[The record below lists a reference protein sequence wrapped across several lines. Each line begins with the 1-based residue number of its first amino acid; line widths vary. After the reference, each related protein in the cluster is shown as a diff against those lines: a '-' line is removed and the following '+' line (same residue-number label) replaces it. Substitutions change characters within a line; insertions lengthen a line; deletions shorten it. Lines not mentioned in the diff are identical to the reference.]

1 MHTRYIY
8 NLLSRIA
15 IVLLPVLPV
24 VAFSQTPNP
33 IPSAYPGSTTV
44 NYIRTWDARAPEQ
57 NATTLTTR
65 PLRDVQQ
72 TTQYFDGLGRPLQT
86 VIKQGSYP
94 TGGTAV
100 DMVSPVVYD
109 EFGREQYKYLPFA
122 STATDATKNDGKF
135 KLNPFQQ
142 QVAFYNAQ
150 LSGQTGETSVG
161 ANSLNWAYSKTSYE
175 PSPLNRVD
183 NTYAPGAGWVGSES
197 GSTEALKKNVRIKYY
212 VNTLTDNVKKWRVK
226 VAAAAPGDWTE
237 FEVYGTYPAG
247 ELYKTITIDEDDR
260 QVIEFK
266 DKEGRILLKKV
277 QLTSADDNGEGKNYT
292 GWLSTIYVYN
302 DLGNL
307 CWVIQPEAVQR
318 LLLSVWVVTPALL
331 NEYFFCYEYDQRSR
345 MIMKKVPGVTQA
357 NAQYMVYDA
366 RDRLVM
372 TQDGKQ
378 RDASINA
385 WTTTHYDELN
395 RPVIRGLYINTP
407 ANKTFKQHLAD
418 AYNSTAY
425 PFAASAPPGS
435 TTWSMLTQW
444 GYDDYETLP
453 SGTGLTADLDNTYT
467 SATYI
472 NTTYNTSPLYAQ
484 QPLKSTQTKGLVT
497 WMKVAIYGTSD
508 YYHVVNIYDDKG
520 RVIQTKST
528 NITGGTD
535 ITTTQYNWVG
545 QPIRVV
551 QKQQLAG
558 SNAQTGIT
566 LTDIS
571 YDDLGR
577 AAETRKKI
585 QHTLVS
591 SNALPAV
598 WTSVNKNQY
607 DALGQLKNKTMGNKR
622 DASGNYTSGIL
633 SVQDYQYNIRGWL
646 LSVNKDYTNAAT
658 NSDRYFALE
667 LGYEKDPSLGSNG
680 SKQYNGN
687 IGAMLWKS
695 EGDQQR
701 RKYNF
706 TYDAASRLTAAA
718 FGQYESGSGATALF
732 GTTAGVNYSED
743 GIEYDLNGNI
753 TKYKRMG
760 MRLNSSGYIDNLAYI
775 YKTGNAS
782 NMLERVDE
790 TAGGD
795 NGKLGDFKDGSNA
808 AGTADYSYNATGSLK
823 SDKNKGI
830 TDIAYWRSSE
840 LPKAIYTAKGEIDYV
855 HDDLG
860 NKLKKLT
867 IESPSAANGNHTITT
882 TTLYLGGYVYESKTT
897 SPADPNTPDYAN
909 RLLFAPMEEGRIRP
923 QYNNASTPN
932 TPTGFVYDYFIKD
945 HLGNTRMVLTDEY
958 KQDIYPAAT
967 LEGSISTDGVPNAVY
982 KEKDYYT
989 INSAYIAD
997 KSTAT
1002 GITDYPNHNGN
1013 PPANNNPNSNTTANS
1028 AKLYKLNSGTNKTG
1042 LGITLKVMAGDRI
1055 DIFGRSYYFT
1065 NNTGGTGANSAI
1077 PVLDI
1082 LTGLLGGPT
1091 GGTAAAAHGGVT
1103 ASQLNGISNVTSGI
1117 STLLGN
1123 QTTDAAGAPAVP
1135 KAYINYI
1142 FFDEQFRVA
1151 ASGFSKVGS
1160 NSVVKTHTDLT
1171 NKTAPK
1177 NGYVYIYVSNESP
1190 VNVFFDN
1197 LQVIH
1202 TRGAILEETH
1212 YYPFGLTMAGIS
1224 SKALNGVAENRYK
1237 YNGKEEQRKEFSDGS
1252 GLEWLDFGARMYDAQ
1267 IGRFHTI
1274 DPLTDQM
1281 RRFSPY
1287 NYAFDNPLRFI
1298 DPDGMSPIDLQP
1310 KHEEIRE
1317 EEEMQAHVANIN
1329 FWEKFVPHSF
1339 EEAMAQN
1346 TETKQND
1353 SESSGDPEKP
1363 SKNGFTNEQLKQL
1376 NKIFEKADYLSIE
1389 FEYAKEMVSTQ
1400 GLMIVKTTN
1409 GTIKIAATA
1418 VQYNNL
1424 LKATNIAGGMAF
1436 GLDLMVNTNAYNSG
1450 EISGARFAYRAT
1462 GSAAAFFAPMIYGA
1476 IVGSEVPVVGTVVG
1490 IVVGFTFSS
1499 GEFFYDSYPKVKEA
1513 TTNYINHIDN
1523 IEKSLR
1529 SGKLFR

>member
-1 MHTRYIY
+1 MPTKIISVINYKVFFVT
-8 NLLSRIA
+8 LLFICSCIK
-15 IVLLPVLPV
+15 L
-24 VAFSQTPNP
+24 FSQQPL
-33 IPSAYPGSTTV
+33 PSAYPGSTTV

-100 DMVSPVVYD
+100 DMVSPVLYD

-183 NTYAPGAGWVGSES
+183 NTYAPGAGWVGSEG

-212 VNTLTDNVKKWRVK
+212 TNTATDNVKIWK
-226 VAAAAPGDWTE
+226 VINGAAPGDWGSYSIDISGGTNG
-237 FEVYGTYPAG
+237 VYAAG
-247 ELYKTITIDEDDR
+247 MLYKTITIDENDK
-260 QVIEFK
+260 QVTEFK
-266 DKEGRILLKKV
+266 DKEGKVILKKV
-277 QLTSADDNGEGKNYT
+277 QLTGSDDTGAGIGYT
-292 GWLSTIYVYN
+292 GWLNTYYIYD

-307 CWVIQPEAVQR
+307 RCVMPPEAVQR
-318 LLLSVWVVTPALL
+318 LSLTSWNITVTLL
-331 NEYFFCYEYDQRSR
+331 NEYFFCYEYDQRNR
-345 MIMKKVPGVTQA
+345 MIMKKVPGVTPA
-357 NAQYMVYDA
+357 NAEFMVYDA
-366 RDRLVM
+366 RDRLVIS
-372 TQDGKQ
+372 QDGKQ
-378 RDASINA
+378 RSAQVWVAYLYDA
-385 WTTTHYDELN
+385 LN
-395 RPVIRGLYINTP
+395 RLVIKGFYVHSYL
-407 ANKTFKQHLAD
+407 NKTFKTYLAEAANAID
-418 AYNSTAY
+418 Y
-425 PFAASAPPGS
+425 PFSASTQPPYPN
-435 TTWSMLTQW
+435 WSILTQW
-444 GYDDYETLP
+444 GYDEYGTLP
-453 SGTGLTADLDNTYT
+453 SGTGLTTSLDNTYT
-467 SATYI
+467 TSTYL
-472 NTTYNTSPLYAQ
+472 NTTYNVSPLYAQ
-484 QPLKSTQTKGLVT
+484 QPVQSLQTKGMVT
-497 WMKVAIYGTSD
+497 WMKILIYGTTS
-508 YYHVVNIYDDKG
+508 YYHTVNIYDDKG

-667 LGYEKDPSLGSNG
+667 LGYEKDPSLGGNG

-706 TYDAASRLTAAA
+706 TYDAASRLTAAV
-718 FGQYESGSGATALF
+718 FGQYESGSGSGAVF

-743 GIEYDLNGNI
+743 GISYDLNGNI
-753 TKYKRMG
+753 KTYNRMG
-760 MRLNSSGYIDNLAYI
+760 MRLNSSGYIDNLSYTYAY
-775 YKTGNAS
+775 GAS
-782 NMLERVDE
+782 NRLSWVDE
-790 TAGGD
+790 TATGD

-808 AGTADYSYNATGSLK
+808 AGTADYTYNANANIT
-823 SDKNKGI
+823 SDKNK
-830 TDIAYWRSSE
+830 DISSIEYWRTRE
-840 LPKAIYTAKGEIDYV
+840 LIKIVTTSKGTISYT

-860 NKLKKLT
+860 NKLKKIT
-867 IESPSAANGNHTITT
+867 VENPSAANGNRTITT

-967 LEGSISTDGVPNAVY
+967 LEGDINTNGSPNAAY
-982 KEKDYYT
+982 IEKNYYT
-989 INSAYIAD
+989 IDPARIAPKTD
-997 KSTAT
+997 AT

-1151 ASGFSKVGS
+1151 GSGFSKVGS

-1171 NKTAPK
+1171 NKTVPK

-1197 LQVIH
+1197 LQVVH

-1224 SKALNGVAENRYK
+1224 SKALNGIAENKFK
-1237 YNGKEEQRKEFSDGS
+1237 YNGIEQNN
-1252 GLEWLDFGARMYDAQ
+1252 DFDLNMYDAHYRNLDPQ
-1267 IGRFHTI
+1267 IGRWWQI
-1274 DPLTDQM
+1274 DPKPTDM
-1281 RRFSPY
+1281 FSPY
-1287 NYAFDNPLRFI
+1287 AAMANNPIRYSDPLGDTTWVYTQKGQLLGVINDKMKNQVHFMDNDGKATFDGSKLTSKQSKAMANAIRKTSIAFMGSKTASDMKSI
-1298 DPDGMSPIDLQP
+1298 AMKSADL
-1310 KHEEIRE
+1310 KLEVMFVGKVGKDKEIRLE
-1317 EEEMQAHVANIN
+1317 ALDTKGNAINYSNTQNLEDRYSAKEQNDIFLEGHTHVKAYVDGWTFGDGSALANQKGAGEPTRPEDYAPLLN
-1329 FWEKFVPHSF
+1329 RG
-1339 EEAMAQN
+1339 
-1346 TETKQND
+1346 ETK
-1353 SESSGDPEKP
+1353 GATPALIATP
-1363 SKNGFTNEQLKQL
+1363 WGVT
-1376 NKIFEKADYLSIE
+1376 IY
-1389 FEYAKEMVSTQ
+1389 
-1400 GLMIVKTTN
+1400 GTTN
-1409 GTIKIAATA
+1409 TPPKAGSGISP
-1418 VQYNNL
+1418 NNTYL
-1424 LKATNIAGGMAF
+1424 G
-1436 GLDLMVNTNAYNSG
+1436 Y
-1450 EISGARFAYRAT
+1450 
-1462 GSAAAFFAPMIYGA
+1462 
-1476 IVGSEVPVVGTVVG
+1476 
-1490 IVVGFTFSS
+1490 
-1499 GEFFYDSYPKVKEA
+1499 
-1513 TTNYINHIDN
+1513 
-1523 IEKSLR
+1523 KSLK
-1529 SGKLFR
+1529 GN